1 MTGIRQARRAR
12 PARRSPWRAGVV
24 LATVLL
30 VGGCTGDDTPSPV
43 DTSGDSRTEDDG
55 GSDWTATELIEAVSA
70 QEDDEVLRSV
80 EGELAHQTVPTPTRF
95 EVVDVSADDQATTL
109 VLRLTYLG
117 DGTLQVPSTYLSP
130 DVRLVRDVRG
140 LALQVPTENI
150 RYQPTLA
157 ALTTNPEE
165 TVECLCSD
173 LSEHLDAATPFLFTA
188 TFPALDPAT
197 RTVDLELAGFP
208 LVEDLPV
215 DRE

>member
-1 MTGIRQARRAR
+1 MV
-12 PARRSPWRAGVV
+12 VV

-43 DTSGDSRTEDDG
+43 DTSGDGRDEDG
-55 GSDWTATELIEAVSA
+55 GGSGWTATELIEAVSA

-80 EGELAHQTVPTPTRF
+80 EGELAYQTVPAPTRF

-109 VLRLTYLG
+109 LLRLTYLG
-117 DGTLQVPSTYLSP
+117 DGDLQVVPTYLSP
-130 DVRLVRDVRG
+130 DVRLVHDVRG

-157 ALTTNPEE
+157 ALDAAPGE

-173 LSEHLDAATPFLFTA
+173 LSEHVDAATPFLFTA

-208 LVEDLPV
+208 LIEDLPV

>member
-1 MTGIRQARRAR
+1 VTGIRQARRAH
-12 PARRSPWRAGVV
+12 PARRAPWHPVVV

-30 VGGCTGDDTPSPV
+30 VAGCTGDDPPSPV
-43 DTSGDSRTEDDG
+43 DTPSGDGGRTG
-55 GSDWTATELIEAVSA
+55 WTAAELIEAVSA

-80 EGELAHQTVPTPTRF
+80 EGELAYQEGPAPARF
-95 EVVDVSADDQATTL
+95 EVVDISADDQATTL

-117 DGTLQVPSTYLSP
+117 DGSLQVLSTYLSP
-130 DVRLVRDVRG
+130 DVRLADDVRG
-140 LALQVPTENI
+140 LALQVPTENV

-157 ALTTNPEE
+157 ALSTDPEG

-173 LSEHLDAATPFLFTA
+173 LSEHVDAATSFLFTA

-208 LVEDLPV
+208 LIEDLPV

>member
-1 MTGIRQARRAR
+1 MGAARRA
-12 PARRSPWRAGVV
+12 PWHAVVV
-24 LATVLL
+24 LTSVLL
-30 VGGCTGDDTPSPV
+30 VAGCTGDDTPSPD
-43 DTSGDSRTEDDG
+43 DTTSSDG
-55 GSDWTATELIEAVSA
+55 SSSDWTATELIEAVSA

-80 EGELAHQTVPTPTRF
+80 EGELAYQQVPAPARF
-95 EVVDVSADDQATTL
+95 EVVDIAADDQATTL

-117 DGTLQVPSTYLSP
+117 DGDLQVASTYLSP
-130 DVRLVRDVRG
+130 DVRLADDVRG

-157 ALTTNPEE
+157 ASSTDPEG

-173 LSEHLDAATPFLFTA
+173 LSELVDGATPFLFTA

-208 LVEDLPV
+208 LIEDLPV
-215 DRE
+215 DRG

>member
-1 MTGIRQARRAR
+1 VTGIRQTR
-12 PARRSPWRAGVV
+12 PAGAARHAPWHPVVV
-24 LATVLL
+24 LASVLL
-30 VGGCTGDDTPSPV
+30 VAGCTGGDTPSPV
-43 DTSGDSRTEDDG
+43 DTPSGEP
-55 GSDWTATELIEAVSA
+55 DWTATELIEAVVA

-80 EGELAHQTVPTPTRF
+80 EGELAYQPVPTPARF
-95 EVVDVSADDQATTL
+95 EVVDISADDQATTL

-117 DGTLQVPSTYLSP
+117 DGDLQVLSTYLSP
-130 DVRLVRDVRG
+130 DVRLADDVRG

-157 ALTTNPEE
+157 ALSTTPEE

-173 LSEHLDAATPFLFTA
+173 LSEHVDAATPFLFTA

-197 RTVDLELAGFP
+197 RAVDLELPGFP
-208 LVEDLPV
+208 LIEELPV

>member
-1 MTGIRQARRAR
+1 VTGTRQARPAGA
-12 PARRSPWRAGVV
+12 ARRAPWRAAVV

-30 VGGCTGDDTPSPV
+30 VAGCTGDDTPSPV
-43 DTSGDSRTEDDG
+43 DTPSGEP
-55 GSDWTATELIEAVSA
+55 DWTATELIEAVVA

-80 EGELAHQTVPTPTRF
+80 EGELAYQQAPTPARF
-95 EVVDVSADDQATTL
+95 EVVDISADDQATTL

-117 DGTLQVPSTYLSP
+117 DENRQVQSTYLSP
-130 DVRLVRDVRG
+130 DVRLVHDVRG

-157 ALTTNPEE
+157 ALSTAPEE

-173 LSEHLDAATPFLFTA
+173 LSEHVDAATPFLFTA

-197 RTVDLELAGFP
+197 RAVDLELPGFP
-208 LVEDLPV
+208 LIEELPV

>member
-1 MTGIRQARRAR
+1 M
-12 PARRSPWRAGVV
+12 VV

-30 VGGCTGDDTPSPV
+30 VGGCTGGDTPSPV
-43 DTSGDSRTEDDG
+43 DTSGDSRTEDGG

-80 EGELAHQTVPTPTRF
+80 EGELAHQTVPTPARF

-109 VLRLTYLG
+109 LLRLTYLG
-117 DGTLQVPSTYLSP
+117 DGALQVPSTYLSP

-173 LSEHLDAATPFLFTA
+173 LSEHVDAATPFLFTA

-197 RTVDLELAGFP
+197 RAVDLELAGFP

>member
-1 MTGIRQARRAR
+1 MTGIGQARRAPR
-12 PARRSPWRAGVV
+12 ARRAPWHAVVV
-24 LATVLL
+24 LATALL

-43 DTSGDSRTEDDG
+43 DSPSGDSNAESSG
-55 GSDWTATELIEAVSA
+55 WTATELIEAVSG

-80 EGELAHQTVPTPTRF
+80 EGELAHQAVPTPARF
-95 EVVDVSADDQATTL
+95 EVVDITADDGATTL
-109 VLRLTYLG
+109 TLRLTYLG
-117 DGTLQVPSTYLSP
+117 DGDQQVVGTYLSP
-130 DVRLVRDVRG
+130 DVRLADDVRG
-140 LALQVPTENI
+140 LALQVPAEGV

-157 ALTTNPEE
+157 ALSTAPE

-173 LSEHLDAATPFLFTA
+173 LSEHLDADAPFLFTA

-215 DRE
+215 DRG

>member
-1 MTGIRQARRAR
+1 MTGIRQARRPR
-12 PARRSPWRAGVV
+12 PARRARWHAAVV
-24 LATVLL
+24 LAAVLL
-30 VGGCTGDDTPSPV
+30 VAGCTGDDTPAPV
-43 DTSGDSRTEDDG
+43 DGDAETSDG
-55 GSDWTATELIEAVSA
+55 GGRDWTATELIEAVSA

-80 EGELAHQTVPTPTRF
+80 EGELAHQTAPTPARF
-95 EVVDVSADDQATTL
+95 EVVDISADDQATVL

-117 DGTLQVPSTYLSP
+117 DGDVQVPGTYLSP
-130 DVRLVRDVRG
+130 DVRLVDDVRG

-157 ALTTNPEE
+157 ALNTDPGG

-173 LSEHLDAATPFLFTA
+173 LSEQVDAAAPFLFTA
-188 TFPALDPAT
+188 SFPALDPAT

-208 LVEDLPV
+208 LIEDLPV